1 MTLLGCHSGIGN
13 WICEGGQIKS
23 IGAAKSS
30 GQCVFFNE
38 TISAVGN
45 VSEFTL
51 SICICLHF
59 YFVIS
64 LEWIADVSKCT
75 S

>member
-30 GQCVFFNE
+30 GQCVFFLMKQ
-38 TISAVGN
+38 
-45 VSEFTL
+45 FQL
-51 SICICLHF
+51 
-59 YFVIS
+59 
-64 LEWIADVSKCT
+64 
-75 S
+75 